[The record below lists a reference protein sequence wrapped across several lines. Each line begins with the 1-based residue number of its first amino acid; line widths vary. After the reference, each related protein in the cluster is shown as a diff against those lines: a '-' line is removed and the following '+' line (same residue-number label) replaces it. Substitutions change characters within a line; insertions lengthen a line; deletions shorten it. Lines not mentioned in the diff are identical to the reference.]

1 MWHQLKVCNFCKFW
15 KNCVQEFLIL
25 SGLDNSN
32 GRNNV
37 GKESQQRKF
46 LCLKVTETA
55 LNSVLKENYKKNKN
69 ILDHQKQCHR

>member
-1 MWHQLKVCNFCKFW
+1 M
-15 KNCVQEFLIL
+15 QEFQIL
-25 SGLDNSN
+25 SGLDISD

-55 LNSVLKENYKKNKN
+55 LNSVLKENYS
-69 ILDHQKQCHR
+69 QK

>member
-15 KNCVQEFLIL
+15 KNYVQEFLIL

-55 LNSVLKENYKKNKN
+55 LNSVLKENYS
-69 ILDHQKQCHR
+69 QK